1 MTKGGRCAERLA
13 ASLALLM
20 LVVAAAELLTGA
32 IRNWAA
38 VLVALAGFAV
48 ATIAGWYVVSRHGIA
63 RWLGLIVVAGSAI
76 PLAWSIHVADLR
88 PARLVSAVACTAISV
103 WCARMALRRTGQAR
117 LAAAPVTPHA
127 AHPVLIINPRSGGG
141 KATRLDLV
149 AECKARG
156 IEPVVF
162 RPGCDLPG
170 LAQAAIADGAD
181 IIGVAGGDGSQA
193 VVAQIAAAH
202 NIPHVVVPAGTRN
215 HFALDLGIDPD
226 DVIGALDAFAD
237 GRERRIDLAEVN
249 GRIFVNNASLG
260 IYAKIIQS
268 AEYRDT
274 KLKTAAEQLPAFL
287 GPDARPPDLRFTG
300 PDGAAYSTAHLILVS
315 NNPYQLDHIGGRGT
329 RERMDD
335 GVLGVVSARIDG
347 PIQAQSFT
355 ALEAIGQVRRFTGW
369 LEWTTRRFEVRSGG
383 SVELGIDGEAM
394 VLDPP
399 LVFVSRQGALRVR
412 IPRSA
417 GRSTA
422 VRVNSR
428 STVAE
433 LVALATGRKRK
444 EAAVDRYHAQPL
456 GR

>member
-1 MTKGGRCAERLA
+1 MTRRGASNGTLAVVTKGGRCAERLA

-32 IRNWAA
+32 IRNWTA
-38 VLVALAGFAV
+38 VLIALAGFVV
-48 ATIAGWYVVSRHGIA
+48 ATVASWYVVSRHGIA

-76 PLAWSIHVADLR
+76 PLGWSIHVADLR
-88 PARLVSAVACTAISV
+88 PARLASAVACIAIAV
-103 WCARMALRRTGQAR
+103 WCARMALRRSGQAPSE
-117 LAAAPVTPHA
+117 AAPVTPHA
-127 AHPVLIINPRSGGG
+127 AHPVLIINPGSGGG
-141 KATRLDLV
+141 KAIRLDLV

-156 IEPVVF
+156 IEPVVL

-170 LAQAAIADGAD
+170 LAEAAIADGAD
-181 IIGVAGGDGSQA
+181 IIGMAGGDGSQA
-193 VVAQIAAAH
+193 VIAQIAAAH

-215 HFALDLGIDPD
+215 HFALDLGIDRD
-226 DVIGALDAFAD
+226 DVIG
-237 GRERRIDLAEVN
+237 
-249 GRIFVNNASLG
+249 
-260 IYAKIIQS
+260 
-268 AEYRDT
+268 
-274 KLKTAAEQLPAFL
+274 
-287 GPDARPPDLRFTG
+287 
-300 PDGAAYSTAHLILVS
+300 
-315 NNPYQLDHIGGRGT
+315 
-329 RERMDD
+329 
-335 GVLGVVSARIDG
+335 
-347 PIQAQSFT
+347 SFT

-383 SVELGIDGEAM
+383 SVEIGIDGEAM

-399 LVFVSRQGALRVR
+399 LVFVSRRGALRVR

-433 LVALATGRKRK
+433 LVALAIGRKRK